1 MKLFACI
8 MMSILIINIDPTL
21 TNDSKEDESGFTHF
35 DNLVKFVNSMNS
47 TWKAKPLDDYF
58 LDPSNPLTVSQT
70 VKERFKKN
78 VTKDLLPTIR
88 FLWNTK
94 QKVEIDQSLPEKF
107 DAREMWPDCPTIG
120 KVYDIGATDSQWAS
134 ANAQMISDRICIHSN
149 GKKIVEISA
158 SDIAGCVSTTNT
170 SFETVMNHNVLKH
183 YVEHGFVTG
192 GEYGTKIG
200 CKPYHLAKCNHGFTL
215 NHYPICIKEEY
226 EIPPCN
232 SKCTNPSYR
241 MDYEDDLHY
250 GDIVYYHQNVNEIM
264 AGLMLHGPIV
274 VEMWVFNGFYVYES
288 GIYQL
293 VPGETFC
300 GKTSLKLIGWGTE
313 NGIDYWLALNSWNEQ
328 FGMNGTIKILRGV
341 NEFNIEKNVISVLPK
356 SNDIFCTLTNFKNV
370 DCHIL

>member
-1 MKLFACI
+1 
-8 MMSILIINIDPTL
+8 
-21 TNDSKEDESGFTHF
+21 
-35 DNLVKFVNSMNS
+35 
-47 TWKAKPLDDYF
+47 
-58 LDPSNPLTVSQT
+58 
-70 VKERFKKN
+70 
-78 VTKDLLPTIR
+78 
-88 FLWNTK
+88 
-94 QKVEIDQSLPEKF
+94 
-107 DAREMWPDCPTIG
+107 
-120 KVYDIGATDSQWAS
+120 
-134 ANAQMISDRICIHSN
+134 
-149 GKKIVEISA
+149 
-158 SDIAGCVSTTNT
+158 
-170 SFETVMNHNVLKH
+170 
-183 YVEHGFVTG
+183 
-192 GEYGTKIG
+192 
-200 CKPYHLAKCNHGFTL
+200 
-215 NHYPICIKEEY
+215 
-226 EIPPCN
+226 
-232 SKCTNPSYR
+232 

-370 DCHIL
+370 DCHVL